1 MNLLEIKNYV
11 MQVKMASLAHL
22 SAYFKCD
29 SELLRTMLCH
39 WTRKGCIRK
48 TTKTPACGSK
58 CGKCSPVVTEIYE
71 WVAVSH

>member
-11 MQVKMASLAHL
+11 MQVKVASLSHL

-29 SELLRTMLCH
+29 AELLRNMLCH

-48 TTKTPACGSK
+48 TTKTPECGKS
-58 CGKCSPVVTEIYE
+58 CGKCVPTVTEIYE
-71 WVAVSH
+71 WVLTS